1 MRVAARSARL
11 GSSIGTLIRVYGLLI
26 AVLALALVF
35 ALLIPGFATTTNLL
49 NVSLQISDLVTLA
62 TGATIIMAVAE
73 YDLSIGAMAGLGGVL
88 AAELAIAGLP
98 IPLAF
103 ALTALAGAAFGAV
116 VGAVVTGFRVLSF
129 ITTLAAGT
137 VLAGIA
143 LQVSG
148 GATVFENIP
157 ASFTDFG
164 QGTLGSVPDPAILM
178 LVVLGVA
185 WVVLSQT
192 PFGRQIYAVGGNELA
207 ARIAGIRVR
216 RVKIIAFSSC
226 AACAAL
232 TGAVLASRL
241 GSASPDGGG
250 KLFLQSYAA
259 VFLGM
264 TVFTEGVPNVWGT
277 FVGAVLIGILE
288 DGLTMKGVAT
298 PLQNILTGLIIVAAV
313 VVQRIGQ
320 RD

>member
-1 MRVAARSARL
+1 MSARIQARGTALLAARAF
-11 GSSIGTLIRVYGLLI
+11 RVYGLLI
-26 AVLALALVF
+26 AVIALALIF
-35 ALLIPGFATTTNLL
+35 AMLIPSFATTTNLL
-49 NVSLQISDLVTLA
+49 NISLQISDLVTMA

-88 AAELAIAGLP
+88 VAELAIAGLP
-98 IPLAF
+98 IWLAF
-103 ALTALAGAAFGAV
+103 ALAILAGAAFGAV
-116 VGAVVTGFRVLSF
+116 AGWIITQFRVLSF

-137 VLAGIA
+137 VISGIT

-157 ASFTDFG
+157 DSFTSFG
-164 QGTLGSVPDPAILM
+164 QGTVGSVPMPSILM
-178 LVVLGVA
+178 LALLALA
-185 WVVLSQT
+185 WVVLAQT

-207 ARIAGIRVR
+207 ARIAGIRVQ
-216 RVKIIAFSSC
+216 RVKIIAFSAC
-226 AACAAL
+226 AALAAL

-250 KLFLQSYAA
+250 TLFLQSYAA

-264 TVFTEGVPNVWGT
+264 TVFQEGVPNVWGT
-277 FVGAVLIGILE
+277 LVGAILIGILE

-298 PLQNILTGLIIVAAV
+298 PLQDILTGLIIVAAI
-313 VVQRIGQ
+313 VVQRLGQ
-320 RD
+320 RA